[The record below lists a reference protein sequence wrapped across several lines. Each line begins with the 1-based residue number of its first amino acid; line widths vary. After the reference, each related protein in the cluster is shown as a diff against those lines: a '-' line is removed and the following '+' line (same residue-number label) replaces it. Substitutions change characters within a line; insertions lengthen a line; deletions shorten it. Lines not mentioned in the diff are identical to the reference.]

1 MIDDFLEKKFS
12 DIINVLSYHKDIFGV
27 NPDIH
32 SNSHLNMKDD
42 IFLLVSFFSS
52 FDDDFEDKLT
62 KTILNDI
69 LSLLKYFD
77 RINYNEED
85 TRSFSGETV
94 NVVFEEYKSSSDDLT
109 LGDFTSKYFEYLKDL
124 RVQVI
129 PIINTK
135 LYYLDLAIWK
145 KARDS
150 KTILRVLRNFGA
162 NDCFNTKDFISNK
175 TVQFK
180 SMIQYK
186 YIADNN
192 EIKPQ
197 YDKRDIDY
205 ILSLDNVDLN
215 IDEAYEE
222 NFNRLIGVKNK
233 IAIFK
238 GMKDGD
244 IRLVV
249 KDVLFMKFN
258 PHETIIR
265 EGELGEE
272 IFFIVSGTCRV
283 TANHKAVGLLKEH
296 QIFGEFSAITKDLR
310 TATIRTNSIVTVLSF
325 KLATELFEEIPESFS
340 NLYKNV
346 IDELIKKIDLSN
358 QKKY

>member
-1 MIDDFLEKKFS
+1 MIDSYLESKFG
-12 DIINVLSYHKDIFGV
+12 DITEVLEHHRNIFGV
-27 NPDIH
+27 NRDIH
-32 SNSHLNMKDD
+32 TNSHLNMKDD
-42 IFLLVSFFSS
+42 IFLLISFFSS
-52 FDDDFEDKLT
+52 FENDFEDEL
-62 KTILNDI
+62 IALMLDDV

-77 RINYNEED
+77 RINYKKDINKTFCSNTFETLYED
-85 TRSFSGETV
+85 YSKENQDISLD
-94 NVVFEEYKSSSDDLT
+94 VFKE
-109 LGDFTSKYFEYLKDL
+109 KYFETLKEF
-124 RVQVI
+124 RVEAI

-135 LYYLDLAIWK
+135 LYYLDLYVWS
-145 KARDS
+145 KARAS
-150 KTILRVLRNFGA
+150 KVILRVLRNFGA
-162 NDCFNTKDFISNK
+162 NDCFSTKEFHDKK
-175 TVQFK
+175 TINFK
-180 SMIQYK
+180 SMVSYK
-186 YIADNN
+186 YVAKNYESKVTYSKKN
-192 EIKPQ
+192 
-197 YDKRDIDY
+197 IDFV
-205 ILSLDNVDLN
+205 LSLDNVN
-215 IDEAYEE
+215 EEIDETYEE
-222 NFNRLIGVKNK
+222 NFDRLIGVKNK

-238 GMKDGD
+238 GMQDGD

-265 EGELGEE
+265 EGELGDE

-310 TATIRTNSIVTVLSF
+310 TATIRTNAVVTVLSF
-325 KLATELFEEIPESFS
+325 KLATELFDEIPESFS

>member
-1 MIDDFLEKKFS
+1 
-12 DIINVLSYHKDIFGV
+12 
-27 NPDIH
+27 
-32 SNSHLNMKDD
+32 MKDD

-52 FDDDFEDKLT
+52 FDDTFEDDLIAT
-62 KTILNDI
+62 MLDDV

-77 RINYNEED
+77 KINYKKDVNR
-85 TRSFSGETV
+85 TFCANKFETL
-94 NVVFEEYKSSSDDLT
+94 FDEYEKDNQDINFDAFKDRYLDL
-109 LGDFTSKYFEYLKDL
+109 LKEH
-124 RVQVI
+124 RVKAI

-135 LYYLDLAIWK
+135 LYYLDLLIWS
-145 KARDS
+145 KARAS
-150 KTILRVLRNFGA
+150 KIILRILRNFGA
-162 NDCFNTKDFISNK
+162 NDCFNTKDFHDNK
-175 TVQFK
+175 SINFK
-180 SMIQYK
+180 SMIDYK
-186 YIADNN
+186 YVAKNY
-192 EIKPQ
+192 EPKPKYSQ
-197 YDKRDIDY
+197 KSIDFVMA
-205 ILSLDNVDLN
+205 LDNVNDE
-215 IDEAYEE
+215 IDENYEE

-238 GMKDGD
+238 GMQDGD

-249 KDVLFMKFN
+249 KDVLFMKYN

-265 EGELGEE
+265 EGELGDD
-272 IFFIVSGTCRV
+272 IYFIVSGTCRV

-325 KLATELFEEIPESFS
+325 KLATELFNEIPESFS

>member
-1 MIDDFLEKKFS
+1 MIDSFLEDKFS
-12 DIINVLSYHKDIFGV
+12 EITEILDHHKSIFNV

-32 SNSHLNMKDD
+32 ANSHLNMKDD

-52 FDDDFEDKLT
+52 FDDSFEDDLT
-62 KTILNDI
+62 SMMLDDV

-77 RINYNEED
+77 KINYKKEINR
-85 TRSFSGETV
+85 TFCANKFETLYKEYEKE
-94 NVVFEEYKSSSDDLT
+94 NQDIGFDVFKD
-109 LGDFTSKYFEYLKDL
+109 KYLDYLKEL
-124 RVQVI
+124 RVKVI
-129 PIINTK
+129 PVINTK
-135 LYYLDLAIWK
+135 LYYLDLLIWS
-145 KARDS
+145 KARAS
-150 KTILRVLRNFGA
+150 KVILRVLRNFGA
-162 NDCFNTKDFISNK
+162 NDCFNTKDFHDNK
-175 TVQFK
+175 SINFK
-180 SMIQYK
+180 SMVDYK
-186 YIADNN
+186 YVAQN
-192 EIKPQ
+192 
-197 YDKRDIDY
+197 YDPKLRYSQKDIDFV
-205 ILSLDNVDLN
+205 LSLDNVNDN
-215 IDEAYEE
+215 IDETYEE

-238 GMKDGD
+238 GMQDGD

-249 KDVLFMKFN
+249 KDVFFMKYN

-265 EGELGEE
+265 EGELGDD
-272 IFFIVSGTCRV
+272 IYFIVSGTCRV